1 MENKDKESIGLKPII
16 IGYLLHWKLF
26 LGVFIIALIP
36 AILYLVISPK
46 TYEMVARIQLQDE
59 TSIGSGSFSMGEA
72 AGLMRTFGLNPS
84 AGMGINMDDELVLF
98 GSTSLLEK
106 TVLELGLNVSYLKP
120 GKYKYEMYDD
130 VPVRLTPD
138 SLTNANLQQ
147 ILTFKVKI
155 GADEQTNVEV
165 KIGKKNQK
173 YTFNA
178 LPAEIVTDAG
188 TFVLELTE
196 HKVLPLNMK
205 ISVAPAKW
213 VADWIYEELSIE
225 EYSKTSYTIE
235 FFYQDY
241 EVSRGVDLLNTL
253 IKHYNEEEYLF
264 KKSEGDKTIA
274 FLDQRIENVKQELID
289 TELQVEA
296 YKKEN
301 QITDI
306 EYDIQFYVEQMK
318 DLQLKTIELEAQVHV
333 INLLDEYAK
342 NPNNK
347 YNLLPSMLSAGE
359 GSGGG
364 ESNPIVVYNNA
375 LLERQRILQSSR
387 ADNPL
392 IEQANNQVDQ
402 LRGSVFLSIDNA
414 RNSLT
419 LTLADLKQK
428 ESLLMDKMGN
438 VPTMEKEFIDIKR
451 QQEITQAVYIILL
464 QKKEEIA
471 LSTKQNNNKARV
483 IDAAYVKEKPVGPR
497 KLYAGI
503 GVILFTILIP
513 VGYLFAK
520 KLILDLQEE
529 YKRARGKQKTS
540 GA

>member
-26 LGVFIIALIP
+26 LGVFIISLIP
-36 AILYLVISPK
+36 AVLYLVLYPK

-59 TSIGSGSFSMGEA
+59 TSIGSGSFGMGEA
-72 AGLMRTFGLNPS
+72 AGLMRTFGLNPT
-84 AGMGINMDDELVLF
+84 AGMGINMDDEIVLF
-98 GSTSLLEK
+98 GSASLLEK
-106 TVLELGLNVSYLKP
+106 TVLELGLNVSYFKP

-138 SLTNANLQQ
+138 SLTNANLRQM
-147 ILTFKVKI
+147 LTFKVKI
-155 GADEQTNVEV
+155 AADEKVSV
-165 KIGKKNQK
+165 DMKLGKKNHK
-173 YTFNA
+173 YTFNS
-178 LPAEIVTDAG
+178 LPAEIATDAG
-188 TFVLELTE
+188 TFLLEFTE
-196 HKVLPLNMK
+196 HKALPLNMK
-205 ISVAPAKW
+205 INVAPAKW
-213 VADWIYEELSIE
+213 AADWIYEELTIE

-241 EVSRGVDLLNTL
+241 EVNRGVDLLNTL
-253 IKHYNEEEYLF
+253 IRQYNEEEYLF
-264 KKSEGDKTIA
+264 KKSEGDRTIA
-274 FLDQRIENVKQELID
+274 FLEQRIENVMQNLVDAELKI
-289 TELQVEA
+289 EE

-318 DLQLKTIELEAQVHV
+318 ELQLKTIELEAQIHV

-342 NPNNK
+342 DPENK

-375 LLERQRILQSSR
+375 LLDRQRILQSSR
-387 ADNPL
+387 PDNPL
-392 IEQANNQVDQ
+392 IEQTNNQVDQ

-414 RNSLT
+414 RNSLN
-419 LTLADLKQK
+419 LTLADLKRK
-428 ESLLMDKMGN
+428 EALLMEKMGN

-471 LSTKQNNNKARV
+471 LSTKQDNNKARI

-497 KLYAGI
+497 
-503 GVILFTILIP
+503 
-513 VGYLFAK
+513 
-520 KLILDLQEE
+520 
-529 YKRARGKQKTS
+529 
-540 GA
+540 